1 MSRAVDLWVG
11 KTDDTPAP
19 PRVRVRVFDREHGR
33 CHRCTRLI
41 RAGETWT
48 LEHRVALINGGAN
61 AEDNMCLTCCNCLPI
76 KNAEDQALKSDTY
89 DKRRKHI
96 LPKAKGKM
104 RSRGFGY
111 SPPNVKQLEEL

>member
-1 MSRAVDLWVG
+1 MSRAVDLWIG

-19 PRVRVRVFDREHGR
+19 PRVRVRVFDREGGR

-41 RAGETWT
+41 RAGETWI
-48 LEHRVALINGGAN
+48 LEHRIAIINGGRN
-61 AEDNMCLTCCNCLPI
+61 AEDNLCLTCCNCLPV

-96 LPKAKGKM
+96 LPKAKKPWSKYRKKM
-104 RSRGFGY
+104 NGEVVLR
-111 SPPNVKQLEEL
+111 